1 MLWFTRGPLTGCLA
15 QAATD
20 ESTFREAQGVFAGSC
35 TFIPERNLA
44 FRLPLVERRVRA
56 DGLRG
61 EVDNLVRGKPN
72 ARPDQ

>member
-15 QAATD
+15 QAVTD
-20 ESTFREAQGVFAGSC
+20 ESTLRGAQDAFAGSS
-35 TFIPERNLA
+35 TLSPERNLA